1 MNSHSSPML
10 SSIREV
16 TRGLRC
22 CYHLVACGIV
32 LLVALWPAVDP
43 DPHPQT
49 TAISLAAGRGDVAA
63 MDRLLRSGL
72 NVDCADEYGMT
83 PLMTAARAGQLG
95 AVQRLLAAGARVD
108 ACSPLFGTPL
118 MLAALYVHPQIV
130 HELIEHGAHVDAANE
145 FHHTALWHARVS
157 GDNESVRIL
166 IAAGA
171 VDEGDSDAP

>member
-1 MNSHSSPML
+1 MNNHSSPML
-10 SSIREV
+10 SSVREV

-32 LLVALWPAVDP
+32 LLVAIWPTGDP

-49 TAISLAAGRGDVAA
+49 TAMSLAAGRGDVVA
-63 MDRLLRSGL
+63 MDCLLRSGL
-72 NVDCADEYGMT
+72 NVDCTDEYGMT

-95 AVQRLLAAGARVD
+95 AVQRLLAAGARID

-118 MLAALYVHPQIV
+118 MLAALYTHHQIM
-130 HELIEHGAHVDAANE
+130 HELIEHGAHVDAANK
-145 FHHTALWHARVS
+145 FDRTALWHARVS

-171 VDEGDSDAP
+171 IDEGKPDAP